1 MTTLKLDNLRQLMKG
16 ANISAV
22 IVPGTDPHGS
32 EYLTPHWKERA
43 FISGFTGSAGTA
55 VITLDGGGLW
65 TDSRYFLQAEEQLAN
80 TGLTLF
86 KEGEVETPS
95 ITEFLGRKLRNGS
108 WVSVNPLMFS
118 INSMKQLKG
127 ELNNYGIHVN
137 TQHDFINQIW
147 NKRPKLPNEPV
158 ITLPVE
164 YSGEHIKD
172 KLERVRKVLN
182 QEKVDYLLLTALDDI
197 AWLFNIR
204 GNDIDYNPV
213 VISYAA
219 ISRNQA
225 IIFSEEGKFASDVI
239 DQLNYAKVEIDS
251 YNNIFNRLKKLQAD
265 DNIGL
270 DFSKAN
276 DALYRAIPRDVEIKN
291 IPSPVSQFKGI
302 KNATEIAGIRRAMR
316 RDGVALCNFFYWL
329 ENNVEKETIT
339 ELSLSKKLRDFR
351 AQQDLF
357 YSESFGTIAG
367 FGSHGAIV
375 HYEATED
382 TDCKIEKDNFL
393 LIDSGAQYKDGTTDI
408 TRTVAIGNVSDQ
420 QKHDYTLVL
429 KGHLALGR
437 IVFPYGT
444 RGTQLD
450 VLARQFLWNE
460 MLQYGH
466 GTGHGVGHFL
476 NVHEGPHSI
485 RMNENPTVFEPGM
498 VVSNEPG
505 LYRTN
510 QYGIRIENIIVVQA
524 AGSNEFGRFL
534 EFDNLTLFP
543 YDLNA
548 IDVNMLS
555 KREKAYINVY
565 HKRVYDL
572 LSSQLDPEIQTW
584 LKAKTREI

>member
-80 TGLTLF
+80 TGLSLF

-95 ITEFLGRKLRNGS
+95 ITEFLGRKLRKGS

-118 INSMKQLKG
+118 INSMKKLKG
-127 ELNNYGIHVN
+127 ELENYGVHVN

-147 NKRPKLPNEPV
+147 NKRPKLPNEPA

-172 KLERVRKVLN
+172 KLTRVRKVLK
-182 QEKVDYLLLTALDDI
+182 QEKVDYLILTALDDI

-225 IIFSEEGKFASDVI
+225 IIFSEKEKFASDVI
-239 DQLNYAKVEIDS
+239 DQLEYAKVEIDS
-251 YNNIFNRLKKLQAD
+251 YDNIFNRLKNLQAD

-339 ELSLSKKLRDFR
+339 ELSLSKKLREFR
-351 AQQDLF
+351 AQQNLF

-367 FGSHGAIV
+367 YGSHGAIV
-375 HYEATED
+375 HYEATEE

-485 RMNENPTVFEPGM
+485 RMNENPTIFEPGM

-524 AGSNEFGRFL
+524 AGSNEFGKFL

-555 KREKAYINVY
+555 QSEKAYINVY

-572 LSSQLDPEIQTW
+572 LSSQLEPEIQAW
-584 LKAKTREI
+584 LKVKTREI